1 MLRNN
6 PEVVKNSL
14 KQRRDSEG
22 VKWIDEILKLDKDS
36 IKLKKS
42 IEELRHQKNIISDK
56 INELLKQKKKPTDEI
71 NAARELPKKIEGM
84 EKKQAKIREKMRYY
98 LMRIPNVL
106 HDSVPYGK
114 DDSQNV
120 EVKRWGKIKDSQNLE
135 THSNIIEKLCPKSF
149 TKAAEVSGKGFYYL
163 FDKVAEL
170 ERALINYSIDFMKE
184 KGFKLCLPPHMLRKK
199 SYEGVTD
206 LSEFDHTL
214 YKIDKED
221 LYLVATSEHPIVAF
235 YSNEIINKK
244 DLPIKIVGFST
255 CFRREIGSH
264 GVDERG
270 LFRVH
275 QFNKVEQFIFC
286 EEKDSWKHHEELLKN
301 SEEIVKSLEIPYRIV
316 NICTG
321 DIGIVAAK
329 KYDIEAYMPRE
340 GKYKEIISCSNCT
353 SYQAVRLNIKSD
365 DKKYVHTLNSTALA
379 TSRMLRAILENYQQ
393 KDGSILIP
401 KVLQEYT
408 KFKKIE

>member
-1 MLRNN
+1 LLRNN

-114 DDSQNV
+114 DESQNV

-135 THSNIIEKLCPKSF
+135 THSNIIEKLYPKSF
-149 TKAAEVSGKGFYYL
+149 AKAAEVSGKGFYYL

-170 ERALINYSIDFMKE
+170 ERALVNYSIDFMKE